1 MVKPPAYKTVLIS
14 GYLLCN
20 TTIMFRK
27 SPVLRKEDHL
37 HSQVP
42 LKCRLHRAETS
53 SCCCKAVLLA
63 IANSAAAASGAN
75 ATLQK
80 KKNRYSGEIAAF
92 NTSKGAVNIGL
103 EKVSKLSCP
112 TCCSEP
118 RGQRGCWLHWNQFL
132 ERADRIARQTN
143 SSGCGAGG
151 GSAGMVKGAGKVQYY

>member
-1 MVKPPAYKTVLIS
+1 
-14 GYLLCN
+14 
-20 TTIMFRK
+20 MFRK

-63 IANSAAAASGAN
+63 VANSAAAASGAN

-132 ERADRIARQTN
+132 ERADRIY
-143 SSGCGAGG
+143 SSADELKWVRRRRGFSWDGERCWQGAVLLVLGFA
-151 GSAGMVKGAGKVQYY
+151 GSGVDSLPVTSI

>member
-1 MVKPPAYKTVLIS
+1 
-14 GYLLCN
+14 
-20 TTIMFRK
+20 MFRK

-63 IANSAAAASGAN
+63 VANSAAAASGAN

-92 NTSKGAVNIGL
+92 NTSKGAVIIGL
-103 EKVSKLSCP
+103 KKVSKLSSVPLAAVSREASLAVGCIG
-112 TCCSEP
+112 TSSWN
-118 RGQRGCWLHWNQFL
+118 GQTG
-132 ERADRIARQTN
+132 
-143 SSGCGAGG
+143 
-151 GSAGMVKGAGKVQYY
+151 

>member
-1 MVKPPAYKTVLIS
+1 
-14 GYLLCN
+14 
-20 TTIMFRK
+20 MFRK

-63 IANSAAAASGAN
+63 VANSAAAASGAN

-103 EKVSKLSCP
+103 EKVSKLSSVPLAAVNREASLAVGCIG
-112 TCCSEP
+112 TSSWI
-118 RGQRGCWLHWNQFL
+118 GQTG
-132 ERADRIARQTN
+132 
-143 SSGCGAGG
+143 
-151 GSAGMVKGAGKVQYY
+151 